1 LYPEEQH
8 HIRRY
13 GKEYSPLLDGV
24 PLEMRKIENR
34 LQSFFREIELQGGD
48 YPRAFKRFDR
58 MGTED
63 GRITYQEYKAM
74 VERWNGESFKSIY
87 LPN

>member
-1 LYPEEQH
+1 MPEEQYG
-8 HIRRY
+8 IRRF

-34 LQSFFREIELQGGD
+34 LQSFFREIEAEGGD

-58 MGTED
+58 MVTED
-63 GRITYQEYKAM
+63 GRITYQEYQAM
-74 VERWNGESFKSIY
+74 IARWNAASFKSIY